1 MNALLIGSPN
11 LVVNFVAE
19 CQMKNV
25 MAVYAARALPMFA
38 ANAYTILTFT
48 KKRSRKI
55 PNIEGHCQM
64 GFTAFMFSLMEIV

>member
-1 MNALLIGSPN
+1 MNAHLIGLPN

-25 MAVYAARALPMFA
+25 MAVYAALASPMFEV
-38 ANAYTILTFT
+38 NAYTILTFI

-55 PNIEGHCQM
+55 PNIEGQYQM
-64 GFTAFMFSLMEIV
+64 AYTVFTFSLMVIA